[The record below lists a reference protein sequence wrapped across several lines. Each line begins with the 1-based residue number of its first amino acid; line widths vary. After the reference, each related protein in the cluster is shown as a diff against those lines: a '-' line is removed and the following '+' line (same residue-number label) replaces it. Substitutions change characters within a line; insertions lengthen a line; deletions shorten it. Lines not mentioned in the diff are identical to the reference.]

1 MSCEYDKEGVM
12 KKRVGIISIVIIIL
26 IVLYGCSNVNQQA
39 TILVPQTGQTEAQNT
54 IVALPDGSRIEML
67 PGSNISVSLDNSNSP
82 FITLQDGTM
91 LILSNQ
97 GEDNWFTLQTNNGY
111 RAKVKGCSMIVSFSA
126 ADQSFGLQ
134 CLVGS
139 CVFVMD
145 STHSFSLDGGKSIA
159 YQNGGLGTP
168 ETVNLIELKKIY
180 TSDFEKCLVV
190 PITGQEEATV
200 TATQAEVPVFTAT
213 TVPIDLPG
221 TATAACQ
228 TFHSKFPATPCP

>member
-1 MSCEYDKEGVM
+1 MN
-12 KKRVGIISIVIIIL
+12 KRVGIISIVIFIL
-26 IVLYGCSNVNQQA
+26 IIATGCSKLNQQA
-39 TILVPQTGQTEAQNT
+39 TIPVPQTGQTEAQNV
-54 IVALPDGSRIEML
+54 IVALPDGSRVEMQ
-67 PGSNISVSLDNSNSP
+67 PGSNISIGLDASNLP
-82 FITLQDGTM
+82 LITMQDGTM
-91 LILSNQ
+91 LLLSNQ

-126 ADQSFGLQ
+126 TDQSFGLQ

-145 STHSFSLDGGKSIA
+145 NTHSFSLDGGKSIT
-159 YQNGGLGTP
+159 YQNGSLGTP
-168 ETVNLIELKKIY
+168 ETVNLVELKKIY

-190 PITGQEEATV
+190 PITGQEEATA
-200 TATQAEVPVFTAT
+200 TATLGEVPVLTSTTA
-213 TVPIDLPG
+213 PINLSG